1 MGDLLFAVN
10 ATAPIVIMVAVGYFL
25 KKIGMLEENVA
36 RALNKLVF
44 RLFLPVMLFLNI
56 YKIESFSDLDFGFVW
71 YAVLLTVLLFGIA
84 SAAVVLFTR
93 DNAKRGALL
102 QSVFRGNY
110 ALVGIPLATSL
121 FGEEGAIAASLLS
134 AFIIP
139 VFNVLAVVGLC
150 IFSSDKKPSVKK
162 ILLGI
167 IKNPLIQS
175 IALGFAVLLIRAI
188 FLRLGVELRLTDI
201 EPIYKT
207 LNSLSAVATPV
218 ALLVLGAQFDFSA
231 IPELKRHIL
240 FGVIARCFAVPVIG
254 LGTAYLLGC
263 FNGAHFATFVAAFCT
278 PVAVSSVPMA
288 QEMDADASLAG
299 QLVVWTTLFSA
310 IGVFASS
317 YVLKLLGVF

>member
-10 ATAPIVIMVAVGYFL
+10 ATAPIVIMVAIGYFL

-167 IKNPLIQS
+167 IKNPLI
-175 IALGFAVLLIRAI
+175 
-188 FLRLGVELRLTDI
+188 
-201 EPIYKT
+201 
-207 LNSLSAVATPV
+207 
-218 ALLVLGAQFDFSA
+218 
-231 IPELKRHIL
+231 
-240 FGVIARCFAVPVIG
+240 
-254 LGTAYLLGC
+254 
-263 FNGAHFATFVAAFCT
+263 
-278 PVAVSSVPMA
+278 
-288 QEMDADASLAG
+288 
-299 QLVVWTTLFSA
+299 
-310 IGVFASS
+310 
-317 YVLKLLGVF
+317 

>member
-1 MGDLLFAVN
+1 M
-10 ATAPIVIMVAVGYFL
+10 
-25 KKIGMLEENVA
+25 
-36 RALNKLVF
+36 
-44 RLFLPVMLFLNI
+44 
-56 YKIESFSDLDFGFVW
+56 
-71 YAVLLTVLLFGIA
+71 
-84 SAAVVLFTR
+84 
-93 DNAKRGALL
+93 

>member
-10 ATAPIVIMVAVGYFL
+10 ATAPIVIMVAIGYFL